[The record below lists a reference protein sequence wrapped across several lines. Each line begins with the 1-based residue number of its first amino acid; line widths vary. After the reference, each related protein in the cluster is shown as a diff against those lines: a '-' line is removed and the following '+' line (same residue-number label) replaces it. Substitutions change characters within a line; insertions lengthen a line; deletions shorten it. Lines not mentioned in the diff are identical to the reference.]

1 MEEQPQELSSI
12 DRFYNMTDDEIS
24 TLVNEATRLAVKNL
38 HDQGISTYGMND
50 GIMCETKPNGEKVK
64 TPDVST

>member
-12 DRFYNMTDDEIS
+12 DSFFDMTDEAIS
-24 TLVNEATRLAVKNL
+24 ALAKEATRTAVKNL